1 MKKTMILALSAM
13 IMAAGTVTVNAQEK
27 VVTLD
32 QILKKNQE
40 QKEAPKEVKKETTKQ
55 EQAPA
60 KTTQAKAVK
69 ETKSKAPFSHLS
81 AASGYNLVY
90 VQYNAETMK
99 YSKSGNSS
107 STSYN
112 SVSAGFARVFGVST
126 APIMLEAG
134 VAAKYIWKDKD
145 GVKDNMLSVK
155 TPINVIY
162 PHAFSDAFSLEPY
175 AGFYLRLNV
184 LGKRKVSGGG
194 GSYYDDDDDYWG
206 DDDYWDDDDEGY
218 WEGPSGKSS
227 IDLFSKDDMGDNR
240 FKRFQMGIQVGVRA
254 RINNKFVVGVGY
266 SQDMLNITDH
276 TKFNSWDFTLG
287 FCF

>member
-1 MKKTMILALSAM
+1 MILALSAM

-194 GSYYDDDDDYWG
+194 GSYYDDD
-206 DDDYWDDDDEGY
+206 EGY